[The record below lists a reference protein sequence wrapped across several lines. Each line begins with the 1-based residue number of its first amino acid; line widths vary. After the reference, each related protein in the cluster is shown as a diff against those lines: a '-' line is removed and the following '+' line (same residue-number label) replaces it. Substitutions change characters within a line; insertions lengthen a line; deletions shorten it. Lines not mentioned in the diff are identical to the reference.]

1 MNVSTVTQQAA
12 ARSIL
17 RKVLI
22 TTFTGGLAYLI
33 TNTSGESQIWSI
45 TLSTF
50 IGSVVLVIQFLIDF
64 ENRLGTVEETH
75 NRHAES
81 MERLVNDGFTKI
93 SEATELF
100 GLIEASPLG
109 TEVMLQL
116 VRHSVRIQP
125 GTPSLVFD
133 FAQSEI
139 TRMAEFMK
147 ELSGGAEV
155 TYDGEDRDWLL
166 ALARNARSTIDATSF
181 STWGGGTGVVDEGLW
196 KSDLG
201 QRYLEAQRDAVDR
214 GVVIR
219 RLFIMD
225 SPGLSSD
232 AEVLKACAAQRE
244 IGVQVRILDPSAIP
258 AKRRSQLLDFI
269 IFDRVV
275 CYELTSAPRIGW
287 DGSTVIANTRLVLTP
302 HRVAERAQGFK
313 DLWASAQEFDES
325 RAGVAAGTGETDH
338 GETDGGRPG
347 RSGIGRR
354 AEDTRSVSKLS
365 QAR

>member
-1 MNVSTVTQQAA
+1 MNVSSVAQQAA

-50 IGSVVLVIQFLIDF
+50 IGSVILVIQFLIDF
-64 ENRLGTVEETH
+64 ENRLGSVEEAH

-81 MERLVNDGFTKI
+81 MERLVNEGFTKI

-100 GLIEASPLG
+100 GLIERSPLG

-181 STWGGGTGVVDEGLW
+181 STWGSGTGVVDEGLW

-214 GVVIR
+214 GVAIR

-225 SPGLSSD
+225 SPGLSGD
-232 AEVLKACAAQRE
+232 AEVLKACLAQRE

-269 IFDRVV
+269 IFDSVI
-275 CYELTSAPRIGW
+275 CYELTSAPRIGR
-287 DGSTVIANTRLVLTP
+287 DDSTVIANTRLVLTP

-325 RAGVAAGTGETDH
+325 RAVAAASTGGSDRGGTDRDEPGRGETD
-338 GETDGGRPG
+338 RYV
-347 RSGIGRR
+347 
-354 AEDTRSVSKLS
+354 ADTRTISKLS